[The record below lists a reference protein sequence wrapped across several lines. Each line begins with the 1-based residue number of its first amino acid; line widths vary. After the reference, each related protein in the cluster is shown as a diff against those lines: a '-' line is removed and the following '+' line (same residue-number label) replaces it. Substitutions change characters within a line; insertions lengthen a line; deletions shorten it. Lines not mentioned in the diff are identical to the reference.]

1 MREIQNKI
9 YEKNTKIYTKSRKPG
24 ETVYGENILKQDGEE
39 YRSWNPN
46 RSKAAAAIM
55 NDIELGI
62 NPEDNI
68 LYLGAASGTTVS
80 HFSDI
85 TTGYIFAVEYSKTV
99 ARDLI
104 NLAENRDNIIPI
116 VGDARKPETYEE
128 YVKSVDVVFQDIS
141 QKDQVEILVKNC
153 KHFCEEGTLVLLSL
167 KAQSI
172 STTDP
177 AEEIF
182 EKETEKLKEDFEILE
197 KTTLEPF
204 EKDHLF
210 LKMRF

>member
-1 MREIQNKI
+1 MREIQNQI
-9 YEKNTKIYTKSRKPG
+9 YEKNTKIYTKNKNPG
-24 ETVYGENILKQDGEE
+24 ETVYGENVLKQDDEE

-55 NDIELGI
+55 NDIDLGI
-62 NPEDNI
+62 TSEDNI

-80 HFSDI
+80 HFSDV
-85 TTGYIFAVEYSKTV
+85 TQGYIFAVEYSKTV

-104 NLAENRDNIIPI
+104 SLAEQRKNIIPI
-116 VGDARKPETYEE
+116 VGDARKPENYEE
-128 YVKSVDVVFQDIS
+128 YVENVDVVFQDIS
-141 QKDQVEILVKNC
+141 QKDQVEILVRNC
-153 KHFCEEGTLVLLSL
+153 KHFCEEDTLVLLSL

-172 STTDP
+172 STTEP
-177 AEEIF
+177 AQEIF
-182 EKETEKLKEDFEILE
+182 DQELEKLEEEFEILE

-210 LKMRF
+210 LKMKF